1 MLDIY
6 AQATSLFFFLNQR
19 GHKRSQ
25 SPGRRKK
32 TGATA
37 GFKTTGEN
45 FERGGEKKSVCWS
58 EREKGRREE
67 DCCAGAILD
76 FICLLGDGPPALKSP
91 LGARI
96 VREEPAIFCSVIYHC
111 HHIMIPLA
119 APY

>member
-1 MLDIY
+1 MLR
-6 AQATSLFFFLNQR
+6 QRESFFFFNQ
-19 GHKRSQ
+19 HKHSQ
-25 SPGRRKK
+25 SPGRKKK
-32 TGATA
+32 TARQLVSKQRE
-37 GFKTTGEN
+37 KTLRE
-45 FERGGEKKSVCWS
+45 GEKKSVCWS

-96 VREEPAIFCSVIYHC
+96 VREEPAIFCSIIYHC